1 MAVTTNYTLLP
12 PNATPLER
20 ALEIAMRP
28 AADALAGV
36 QLVATAKEV
45 LPDGWPMFLVWEYG
59 LEELLPYLPDPRV
72 IIVTGLQ
79 WQRLQGTPASLRMAL
94 EWLGLDASIEQEDPL
109 STHWFEYQID
119 PGKIP
124 SRAEMQ
130 NIVGLAK
137 LSAPVGTRL
146 SRLFHGYDRRRAVYD
161 FVSWDDGSL
170 YDANSGIYDPNLDVD
185 LSFGRDV
192 ITYAGVGDLVPAL
205 GLLLEYATFTPYD
218 DRLLWDYATYDG
230 GAGATNF
237 SPAVYFE
244 MVSAAAAGIPP
255 EQADVFWV
263 TRPRAIEEYGWGEA
277 TWGAR
282 TWTQPAVSP

>member
-1 MAVTTNYTLLP
+1 M
-12 PNATPLER
+12 
-20 ALEIAMRP
+20 EIAMRP
-28 AADALAGV
+28 AADAQAGV
-36 QLVATAKEV
+36 RLVATAKEV

-119 PGKIP
+119 PGKVP
-124 SRAEMQ
+124 SRPEMQ

-161 FVSWDDGSL
+161 FSRWDDGSL
-170 YDANSGIYDPNLDVD
+170 YDSNSGIYDPDLDVH

-192 ITYAGVGDLVPAL
+192 VTYTSIGELVPVL
-205 GLLLEYATFTPYD
+205 GVLIEHISFTPFD
-218 DRLLWDYATYDG
+218 DRLLWDFARYDSG
-230 GAGATNF
+230 TGSYNF
-237 SPAVYFE
+237 DPAVVIE
-244 MVSAAAAGIPP
+244 AASATAADIQV
-255 EQADVFWV
+255 EQPDMPSV
-263 TRPRAIEEYGWGEA
+263 TRPRMLEEYGWGEP

-282 TWTQPAVSP
+282 TWAEPAQLAE